1 MLVQSAF
8 VEKVAGLADEVV
20 ALNKLFHYNSLKWTS
35 YFKGESS
42 FWNEAPIFSF
52 LFILFLFFFCPQGD
66 VKKQQQDGKPDG
78 QNATNPSRCDR

>member
-42 FWNEAPIFSF
+42 FGNEAPIF
-52 LFILFLFFFCPQGD
+52 
-66 VKKQQQDGKPDG
+66 
-78 QNATNPSRCDR
+78 